1 MTYSY
6 AEDGKSCYIS
16 SPNPIRFW
24 HNQLFND
31 DGYNADVTN
40 AGHGSS
46 RYIDGNA
53 WYANLNAREERF
65 LYLRDEESKKCWNVG
80 QYPLMEPVDRLFCE
94 HSMAFSRIETDNLGI
109 AAAWTIFVPVHG
121 TNEVWMLRLQNRSQ
135 QTRTLSTFAAMSFD
149 LGGFAQPAYYQ
160 PYNCTATS
168 YDPQLQGIFAKNEN
182 PHNPHKRYNGFLAGS
197 REPVAYDG
205 SLERFF
211 GIMGSAARPERLLS
225 GENCTN
231 SRTTVLGLGAV
242 LQNTLTFAPGQEQTV
257 YFVAGLAESLEE
269 ARQTAREAFCNPQ
282 EQLDRAQAQMSR
294 RYGTLR
300 AFTPD
305 KRVNILMNDWVQKQ
319 VDFNSLGK
327 KAVRD
332 NAQIAMAQLNFQP
345 EKAERTLLECLPH
358 QYQNGRAVLH
368 FGPTVNPNLFSDP
381 HMWLILGCCE
391 LVKET
396 GDLSFLRKVLPFQDG
411 GEASIYD
418 HLKRAMQYMQND
430 LGTHGIPRI
439 HYADWN
445 DALNTDDENAESVF
459 MAMAMAWACK
469 ELAALSEF
477 MGDEAYASQ
486 LLESR
491 RALTE
496 TINREAWDG
505 EWYLRA
511 FTKDGP
517 IGAKSSPTGGNIY
530 VNPQSWS
537 ILADV
542 VPPERLEAVLK
553 AIDGMDTQYGIPLC
567 KPAYET
573 FDRHVGRM
581 SGMLPG
587 LFENGGVYNHANAFK
602 MMADCKV
609 GRGNQAYETLKKMMP
624 DSETNPSSVSGA
636 EPYVFVNCWCM
647 HPAFYTRIWFSWST
661 GTSGWA
667 LRGFYEGICGL
678 RRDYAGLRVQPCLP
692 DAWKEAEVWRT
703 FRGCRYHVR
712 IENTKTG
719 KTTVFVDGVQ
729 QASNLLPVFS
739 DGKEHEVIVRT

>member
-1 MTYSY
+1 MNYSY
-6 AEDGKSCYIS
+6 SKDGTSCYIEKQ
-16 SPNPIRFW
+16 NPLRFW

-40 AGHGSS
+40 AGHGAS

-65 LYLRDEESKKCWNVG
+65 VYLRDEDSKKCWSVG

-109 AAAWTIFVPVHG
+109 EAAWTIFVPVHG
-121 TNEVWMLRLQNRSQ
+121 VHEVWMLRLRNR
-135 QTRTLSTFAAMSFD
+135 TEEKRTVSVFPVLSFD
-149 LGGFAQPAYYQ
+149 LGGFVQPAYYQ
-160 PYNCTATS
+160 PCNCTATD
-168 YDPQLQGIFAKNEN
+168 YDHRLRGIFARNEN
-182 PHNPHKRYNGFLAGS
+182 PHNPHPRYSGFLAAS
-197 REPVAYDG
+197 REPAAYDG
-205 SLERFF
+205 CLERFY

-242 LQNTLTFAPGQEQTV
+242 LQNTLTLEPGEEQTV
-257 YFVAGLAESLEE
+257 CFAAGLAASLEE
-269 ARQTAREAFCNPQ
+269 ARDAAAAAFRDPEGQLQEAQ
-282 EQLDRAQAQMSR
+282 EQMCR
-294 RYGTLR
+294 RYGALGTR
-300 AFTPD
+300 TPD
-305 KRVNILMNDWVQKQ
+305 RRINTILNFWVQKQ

-332 NAQIAMAQLNFQP
+332 NAQIAMAQLNFRP
-345 EKAERTLLECLPH
+345 EKAEATLLECLPH
-358 QYQNGRAVLH
+358 QYRNGRAVLH
-368 FGPTVNPNLFSDP
+368 FGPTVNPNKFSDP
-381 HMWLILGCCE
+381 HMWLILACCE

-396 GDLSFLRKVLPFQDG
+396 GDRSFPEKVLPFQDG
-411 GEASIYD
+411 GEASIYE
-418 HLKRAMQYMQND
+418 HLKRAMAYMQND
-430 LGTHGIPRI
+430 LGAHGVPRI

-445 DALNTDDENAESVF
+445 DALNIDDPDAESVF
-459 MAMAMAWACK
+459 MAMGMAWACK
-469 ELAALSEF
+469 ELAALSRF
-477 MGDEAYASQ
+477 LGDEAYAAQ
-486 LLESR
+486 LQESR
-491 RALTE
+491 RRLVE

-511 FTKDGP
+511 FSKFGP
-517 IGAKSSPTGGNIY
+517 VGARSSPTGGNIY

-542 VPPERLEAVLK
+542 VPPERLDAVLK
-553 AIDGMDTQYGIPLC
+553 AIDGMDTPYGIPLC
-567 KPAYET
+567 APAYEH
-573 FDRHVGRM
+573 FDPHVGRM

-609 GRGNQAYETLKKMMP
+609 GRGDRAYGTLCKLMP

-647 HPAFYTRIWFSWST
+647 NPAFYTRIWFSWST

-692 DAWKEAEVWRT
+692 EAWPEAEAWRT
-703 FRGCRYHVR
+703 FRGCRYHVH

-719 KTTVFVDGVQ
+719 RTSILVDGKAQ
-729 QASNLLPVFS
+729 ETDLLPVFA
-739 DGKEHEVIVRT
+739 DDRVHEVLVRT